1 MRNTNNVEELAIA
14 KKDYQLSNG
23 RILPIGV
30 NFRSLQLMTAY
41 EGGFE
46 KLQKDMEE
54 SNDDINLKLNACA
67 YILYCLVRASGEEVT
82 VEETAMMI
90 SIDDFDKLFEIFEDY
105 ADSVEKLQKKTIF
118 KQKKSKK

>member
-1 MRNTNNVEELAIA
+1 MTNNINELAVV
-14 KKDYQLSNG
+14 KKDYKLANG

-41 EGGFE
+41 EGGFD
-46 KLQKDMEE
+46 KLEE
-54 SNDDINLKLNACA
+54 DIKGEDVNIKLNACA

-90 SIDDFDKLFEIFEDY
+90 GIEDFDKLFDIFEDY
-105 ADSVEKLQKKTIF
+105 SKAVENMQKKTTL
-118 KQKKSKK
+118 KQKKLKK